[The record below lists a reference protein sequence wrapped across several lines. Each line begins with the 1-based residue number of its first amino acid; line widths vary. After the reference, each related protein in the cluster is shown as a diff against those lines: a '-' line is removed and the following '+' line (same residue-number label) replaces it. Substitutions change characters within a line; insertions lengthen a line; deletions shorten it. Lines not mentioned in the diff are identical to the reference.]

1 MERSG
6 RIDENRAPDGRCAIG
21 YEDGGPRR
29 DIGAT
34 SKREGERSPGPGP
47 LGAVRDILGNRN
59 FRLLWTGE
67 GISLFGDQFYLVAL
81 PWLVL
86 RLTGSALAIG
96 TVLALVAIPR
106 ALFMLPGGAFTD
118 RFSPRVVMLG
128 SNLGRLAMVATLAAL
143 TLTGVVQLWMI
154 YLFALLFGLA
164 DAFFFPA
171 QSSIVPRLIGR
182 DRLQT
187 GNAIIQGT
195 AQLSMF
201 LGPALAG
208 VLVAAL
214 EGGTT
219 AANQDVRGIGW
230 AFAIDALS
238 FLASIAALAL
248 MRLDDRPE
256 TVAKE
261 TTVLSSIAEEL
272 GVIWRDRVLRY
283 YFVLIAA
290 VTFFITG
297 PFSVGIPVL
306 ANTRYSQG
314 ATAFGVILSAFGGG
328 SLVGVLV
335 AGLSGRPSARRFPAL
350 MLGLPALMGVS
361 MMLLGVIPT
370 VAPAAIVS
378 MVMGLAQGYLVIQF
392 ITWLQERTPPRLL
405 GRTMSLLMFAVV
417 GLAPLSNAFAGAL
430 IQVSV
435 TAVLLGAGIVIV
447 GVVGVAGF
455 SPSVWRLGSEAK
467 AEERRPPH
475 SGSARRMK

>member
-1 MERSG
+1 MT
-6 RIDENRAPDGRCAIG
+6 
-21 YEDGGPRR
+21 
-29 DIGAT
+29 AT
-34 SKREGERSPGPGP
+34 SRQKTRRTSMMGP
-47 LGAVRDILGNRN
+47 LGAARDILSNRN

-67 GISLFGDQFYLVAL
+67 GISLVGDQFYLVAL

-106 ALFMLPGGAFTD
+106 ALFMLPGGALTD

-143 TLTGVVQLWMI
+143 TLTGVIQLWMI
-154 YLFALLFGLA
+154 YVFALFFGLA

-201 LGPALAG
+201 VGPALAG
-208 VLVAAL
+208 VLIATL
-214 EGGTT
+214 EGGTS
-219 AANQDVRGIGW
+219 AAAMHDVRGIGW
-230 AFAIDALS
+230 AFALDALS

-248 MRLDDRPE
+248 MRLDRLPGA
-256 TVAKE
+256 VADK

-272 GVIWRDRVLRY
+272 AVIWRDRVLRY
-283 YFVLIAA
+283 YFLLIAA

-306 ANTRYSQG
+306 AHTRYSGG
-314 ATAFGVILSAFGGG
+314 ATAFGVILSAYGGG
-328 SLVGVLV
+328 SLAGVLV
-335 AGLSGRPSARRFPAL
+335 AGLSRRPSARRFPAL
-350 MLGLPALMGVS
+350 MLVLPAVMGVS
-361 MMLLGVIPT
+361 MMLLGVMPA

-378 MVMGLAQGYLVIQF
+378 TVMGLAQGYLVIQF
-392 ITWLQERTPPRLL
+392 ITWLQERTSPRLL
-405 GRTMSLLMFAVV
+405 GRTMSVLMFAVV
-417 GLAPLSNAFAGAL
+417 GLAPLSNALAGAL

-435 TAVLLGAGIVIV
+435 TAVLLGAGIVIL
-447 GVVGVAGF
+447 GVVGVAAL
-455 SPSVWRLGSEAK
+455 SPSVWRLGTESEVEGRCPSAPAPDAGFSALADERSK
-467 AEERRPPH
+467 ASPGGTP
-475 SGSARRMK
+475 SGDQGD

>member
-1 MERSG
+1 LR
-6 RIDENRAPDGRCAIG
+6 
-21 YEDGGPRR
+21 
-29 DIGAT
+29 
-34 SKREGERSPGPGP
+34 GETPKTTRGPGQ
-47 LGAVRDILGNRN
+47 LGAVREILRSRN

-67 GISLFGDQFYLVAL
+67 GISLVGDQFYLVAL

-96 TVLALVAIPR
+96 GVLALVAIPR
-106 ALFMLPGGAFTD
+106 ALFMLPGGALTD

-128 SNLGRLAMVATLAAL
+128 SNLGRLAMVATLATL
-143 TLTGVVQLWMI
+143 TLAGVIQLWMI
-154 YLFALLFGLA
+154 YVFALFFGLA

-201 LGPALAG
+201 VGPALAG
-208 VLVAAL
+208 VLIATLAGGTGVAAIH
-214 EGGTT
+214 
-219 AANQDVRGIGW
+219 DVRGIGW
-230 AFAIDALS
+230 AFALDALS
-238 FLASIAALAL
+238 FLASIAALAA
-248 MRLDDRPE
+248 MRLDRPPDF
-256 TVAKE
+256 VAEK

-272 GVIWRDRVLRY
+272 AVIWRDRVLRY

-297 PFSVGIPVL
+297 PFSVGVPVL
-306 ANTRYSQG
+306 AHTRYSEG
-314 ATAFGVILSAFGGG
+314 ATAFGIILSAYGGG
-328 SLVGVLV
+328 SLLGVAV

-361 MMLLGVIPT
+361 MMLLGVMPAL
-370 VAPAAIVS
+370 APAAVVS
-378 MVMGLAQGYLVIQF
+378 SVMGLAQGYLVIQF

-447 GVVGVAGF
+447 GVVGVAAL
-455 SPSVWRLGSEAK
+455 SPSVWRLGTSSRVEGRCPPTPASDAGFSALGEA
-467 AEERRPPH
+467 H
-475 SGSARRMK
+475 SDAALGRTAPCDQQP